1 MRFVSTKNDM
11 EQVRLQKYLARCGVA
26 SRRAAETLIVDGRV
40 SVNGA
45 VVTELGT
52 KVLPGVDVVALD
64 GEVVTSPDE
73 TVVVMLNK
81 PAGFLSAMSDSHGGR
96 CVSELIPTETYP
108 GLFPVGRLDKDTTGL
123 LLFTNDGELGNALI
137 HPRHHVP
144 KTYRAW
150 VKGTV
155 GDAALKMLRDGVML
169 DDGITQPAE
178 VAVLERTPART
189 LLELTIF
196 EGRNRQIRRMGKA
209 VNHPVERLER
219 IALGPLSLGNL
230 EAGTWRLLDSEEHRA
245 LLAATGLSRD
255 RMDLRT
261 IN

>member
-1 MRFVSTKNDM
+1 M
-11 EQVRLQKYLARCGVA
+11 EPVRLQKYLARCGVA
-26 SRRAAETLIVDGRV
+26 SRRGSEALITAGRV
-40 SVNGA
+40 SVNGS

-52 KVLPGVDVVALD
+52 KVVPGVDEVTLD
-64 GEVVTSPDE
+64 GAPVVSPDE
-73 TVVVMLNK
+73 TVVLMLNK
-81 PAGFLSAMSDSHGGR
+81 PASFLSAMSDSHGGS
-96 CVSELIPTETYP
+96 CVSELVPTEEYP

-155 GDAALKMLRDGVML
+155 GLKALASLREGVVL

-178 VAVLERTPART
+178 VDVLERNNDRT
-189 LLELTIF
+189 LLELTIY
-196 EGRNRQIRRMGKA
+196 EGRNRQIRRMGAA

-219 IALGPLSLGNL
+219 IALGPVKLGSLKCG
-230 EAGTWRLLDSEEHRA
+230 AWRLLDDEEHRA

-255 RMDLRT
+255 RMD
-261 IN
+261 